1 MEHGVSLW
9 LEPAVFPVVLDSC
22 VLYPRELRD
31 VLLEAANHRLY
42 RVHWSPK
49 ILDDA
54 LGHLLQDQRITEDC
68 AKSLRAAMEDVFP
81 GAVVDPPADLAK
93 GVCCDPSDRH
103 VVAAAMAAKAEVI
116 VTRNTRHFPAEALVP
131 LGIKAVKP
139 DQFLCNLLD
148 LNDLAIYDGLRNIVS
163 RRARHT
169 ENSPVVIINALL
181 ESLRRDARDFA
192 SRVSEVL
199 VTESSP

>member
-1 MEHGVSLW
+1 MSLW

-31 VLLEAANHRLY
+31 VLLEAANHGLY

-68 AKSLRAAMEDVFP
+68 ARGLRAAMQDVFP

-103 VVAAAMAAKAEVI
+103 VVAAAMAAKAELI
-116 VTRNTRHFPAEALVP
+116 VTRNTRHFPAEALLS

-148 LNDLAIYDGLRNIVS
+148 LSELAIYDSLRNIV
-163 RRARHT
+163 RRRVKHT
-169 ENSPVVIINALL
+169 NSSPVVIINTLL
-181 ESLRRDARDFA
+181 ESLRRDAKDFT
-192 SRVSEVL
+192 SRISEFL